1 MLKKRFLL
9 CILFIFFCLSIIF
22 SSSTYAADPSTLKI
36 SSPSV
41 LVIERKTGNVI
52 YAKNADTTRYPA
64 SLTKI
69 MTAIVVIEN
78 SNLSDVIKMTY
89 DEVSKVPSGYSNAG
103 LKVDEELTVDQLLH
117 LLLLCSA
124 SDAAYALADHV
135 GGSIPNFVTMMNA
148 KAKELG
154 CANTN
159 FVSPD
164 GVQNA
169 KHITT
174 ATDLAKIANY
184 AMNNE
189 TFRGIVSKSSYILY
203 PTNKTSTERLYKN
216 SNSLLDKTS
225 TYYYSKA
232 IGVKTGFTTPAGNC
246 LVACAKQDDND
257 LEFIVVILGA
267 TQTSSGLSERFLDAK
282 TLFDYAFGNYTYSD
296 VEKANDVVTT
306 TTIKGATNKTKNLEL
321 KLESNITAFID
332 KKELA
337 SGAYFQPNISLNEDL
352 KAPIENG
359 TVVGTAT
366 YTVDG
371 VNYTSNLLAAKDV
384 KKSYTAVIVTVVII
398 FIALVAVYV
407 YIDNQ
412 KNRKKKN
419 HRIDRLVGQ
428 YRSPENLE

>member
-1 MLKKRFLL
+1 V
-9 CILFIFFCLSIIF
+9 IF
-22 SSSTYAADPSTLKI
+22 SNSIYAADPSTLKI

-41 LVIERKTGNVI
+41 LVIERKTGNII
-52 YAKNADTTRYPA
+52 YEKSADTTRYPA

-69 MTAIVVIEN
+69 MTGIIVIEN
-78 SNLSDVIKMTY
+78 SNLNDVVKMTY
-89 DEVSKVPSGYSNAG
+89 DEVTSVPSGYSNAG
-103 LKVDEELTVDQLLH
+103 LKVDEELTVEQLLH

-135 GGSIPNFVTMMNA
+135 AGSIPNFVSMMNA

-154 CANTN
+154 CTNTN

-189 TFRGIVSKSSYILY
+189 TFRSIVSKSSYIIY
-203 PTNKTSTERLYKN
+203 PTNKTSTERLFKN
-216 SNSLLDKTS
+216 TNSLLDKNS
-225 TYYYSKA
+225 TYYYSNA
-232 IGVKTGFTTPAGNC
+232 IGIKTGFTTPAGNC
-246 LVACAKQDDND
+246 LVACAKQDN

-267 TQTSSGLSERFLDAK
+267 TQTASGLSERFLDAK
-282 TLFDYAFGNYTYSD
+282 TLFGYAFGNYTYSD
-296 VEKANDVVTT
+296 IEKANDVVTT

-321 KLESNITAFID
+321 KLESSITAFVD

-337 SGAYFQPNISLNEDL
+337 TGTYFQPNITLNENL
-352 KAPIENG
+352 KAPISNG

-366 YTVDG
+366 YNIDG
-371 VNYTSNLLAAKDV
+371 VNYTSNLLASKDV
-384 KKSYTAVIVTVVII
+384 KKSYASIIVTLIII
-398 FIALVAVYV
+398 FIVLIAIYV

-419 HRIDRLVGQ
+419 HRIDKLANK
-428 YRSPENLE
+428 YIISKELE